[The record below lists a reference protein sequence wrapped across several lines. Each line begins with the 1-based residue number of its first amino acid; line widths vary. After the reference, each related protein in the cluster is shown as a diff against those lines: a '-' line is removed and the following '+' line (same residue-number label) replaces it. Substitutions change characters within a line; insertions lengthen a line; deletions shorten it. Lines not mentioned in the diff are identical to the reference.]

1 MRVVLAED
9 HFLLRDGITRLLQ
22 AFGHEVTAAVD
33 NGPALL
39 SALTTPSNAP
49 TASPD
54 IAIVDVRLP
63 PDFTDDG
70 LRAAVAAR
78 ARNPTLPILLL
89 SQYVEPLYAKE
100 LLATGSTGIGYILK
114 ERVSNGA
121 AFIRTIERVAAGG
134 TAMDPEVISKLL
146 IRKTHDQADPMT
158 RLTPREREVLECLA
172 QGRSNA
178 GTAEALFISEKAV
191 AKHISNIFPKLG
203 LPPSDTDNRR
213 VLAVLAYLN
222 R

>member
-39 SALTTPSNAP
+39 RALTTPA
-49 TASPD
+49 TTPD

-70 LRAAVAAR
+70 LRAAVTAR
-78 ARNPTLPILLL
+78 ARTPALPILLL

-100 LLATGSTGIGYILK
+100 LLATGSTGVGYILK

-121 AFIRTIERVAAGG
+121 DFIRTIERVAAGG

-146 IRKTHDQADPMT
+146 TRKTHDQADPMS

-178 GTAEALFISEKAV
+178 GTAETLFISEKAV

-222 R
+222 H